1 MSDTQTPV
9 VAPWGKW
16 DRISLQMIL
25 AGGIVYALVVL
36 IVGTV
41 GVVAELVSGTR
52 TLTLPVDVELPAAAD
67 SGTAT
72 LLHGSF
78 DSAVVTVAELTP
90 ASAGLLTAGALIG
103 VVTQLLVAASFVYL
117 AWRLLRREP
126 FLRSLTWA
134 FIGAGAVLLIGTILA
149 QALSGFGGWLVV
161 TELGTSPEGE
171 SFWPMAM
178 NVDLTPVGLAFV
190 LMLVGCAF
198 EYGQKLSRETAG
210 LV

>member
-16 DRISLQMIL
+16 DRISLQALL
-25 AGGIVYALVVL
+25 AFGVIVALVSLVVGTIGIV
-36 IVGTV
+36 TQ
-41 GVVAELVSGTR
+41 LVSGSR
-52 TLTLPVDVELPAAAD
+52 QLTLPTDSDLPTSAD
-67 SGTAT
+67 AGTAEI
-72 LLHGSF
+72 LYGRF
-78 DSAVVTVAELTP
+78 DSAAVTVTGLT
-90 ASAGLLTAGALIG
+90 SATAGILTAGTIIA

-126 FLRSLTWA
+126 FLKSLTWT
-134 FIGAGAVLLIGTILA
+134 FILAGAILLIGTILA
-149 QALSGFGGWLVV
+149 QALAGFGGWLVI
-161 TELGTSPEGE
+161 TELGATPDGE
-171 SFWPMAM
+171 SFWPMTM
-178 NVDLTPVGLAFV
+178 GIDLTPVGYAFI